1 MNIEL
6 KPCSFCGGE
15 AEIREYDNRDI
26 HGYKVGVE
34 YAVGCKDDDSN
45 CLMGDETPL
54 YKDKNKAI
62 EKWNR
67 RV

>member
-15 AEIREYDNRDI
+15 AEITIEIFMDI
-26 HGYKVGVE
+26 KLV
-34 YAVGCKDDDSN
+34 VGCKDDDSN